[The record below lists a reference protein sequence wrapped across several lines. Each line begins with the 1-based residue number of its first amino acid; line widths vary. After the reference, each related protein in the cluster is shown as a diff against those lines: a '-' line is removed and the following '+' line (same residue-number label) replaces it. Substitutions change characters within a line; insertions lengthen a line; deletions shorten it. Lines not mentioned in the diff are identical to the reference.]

1 MRFDDGGAANST
13 TARRQTP
20 HFFATNM
27 LATLQHTRP
36 PCVPALH
43 KDDVAVTPA
52 LSKDMSAIKSRAVIS
67 GLLGATASCVGK
79 VALDPSSPVQSSARG
94 LCNRFVPAEVVISAL
109 TNTTIPSGQVCTG
122 IELGLRG
129 VCLLLMVGTNAAM
142 MATFL
147 EGMNESGTVA
157 GTALANAANF
167 SLSAIYGMVFFEESI
182 TTLWMVGFAMILV
195 GAWILS
201 SIQLKDNN
209 TVKKKDR

>member
-1 MRFDDGGAANST
+1 M
-13 TARRQTP
+13 
-20 HFFATNM
+20 
-27 LATLQHTRP
+27 
-36 PCVPALH
+36 
-43 KDDVAVTPA
+43 
-52 LSKDMSAIKSRAVIS
+52 
-67 GLLGATASCVGK
+67 
-79 VALDPSSPVQSSARG
+79 
-94 LCNRFVPAEVVISAL
+94 
-109 TNTTIPSGQVCTG
+109 
-122 IELGLRG
+122 
-129 VCLLLMVGTNAAM
+129 CLLLMVGTNAAM

-209 TVKKKDR
+209 TVKKAKDR

>member
-1 MRFDDGGAANST
+1 
-13 TARRQTP
+13 
-20 HFFATNM
+20 
-27 LATLQHTRP
+27 
-36 PCVPALH
+36 
-43 KDDVAVTPA
+43 
-52 LSKDMSAIKSRAVIS
+52 MSAIKSRAVIS

-109 TNTTIPSGQVCTG
+109 TTTTIPSGQVCKG
-122 IELGLRG
+122 IELVLRG